1 MIDWNSHPTILTA
14 AETLQAGGVIAY
26 PTEAVWGLGCDP
38 KSELAVK
45 KILQLKGRSVTK
57 GLILIADSSERFSD
71 FLQGL
76 DADQLRR
83 FNSPCDKP
91 TTWLVPDNGTVPAW
105 IRGEHSTLA
114 LRVTRHPLASALC
127 RSVAGPV
134 VSTSAN
140 PQGLPAAT
148 TGTEVTGYF
157 GSDLD
162 FQTEGSVGG
171 SGNASEI
178 RDLVS
183 GQIVRPG

>member
-1 MIDWNSHPTILTA
+1 MIDWNNHPNIWSA
-14 AETLQAGGVIAY
+14 AEMLQGERVVAY

-38 KSELAVK
+38 FSEAAVE
-45 KILQLKGRSVTK
+45 KILRLKGRSASK
-57 GLILIADSSERFSD
+57 GLILIADSSDRFAS

-76 DADQLRR
+76 DLDHLER
-83 FNSPCDKP
+83 FNAICAKP
-91 TTWLVPDNGTVPAW
+91 TTWLVPDNGTVPEW

-114 LRVTRHPLASALC
+114 LRVTRHPVASALC
-127 RSVAGPV
+127 RAFARPI

-148 TGTEVTGYF
+148 TGDKVQSYF
-157 GSDLD
+157 GPGID
-162 FQTEGSVGG
+162 FQTEGSVGD
-171 SGNASEI
+171 SSNASEI